1 MKPESCEPRAAR
13 LTTSPASGVHARTD
27 VSWTGEWHSLIA
39 ERPADKPAFA
49 VAAALL
55 EDAGRLIAE
64 RRLAQAVMALARAL
78 EVALAGCTAALLL
91 GPAEDHRATAVEVE
105 MLRKRYRST
114 IGSMSLSSLRNVVM
128 TLVTRQVR
136 PRTIAESL
144 EFVEQSKRFGATPP
158 AREHFASIT
167 DPHVRSA
174 VEALRDA
181 SIIDLC
187 NLVIHQLHQP
197 TEAEVEE
204 QRQSVAGL
212 VSALPA
218 VFGSI

>member
-1 MKPESCEPRAAR
+1 V
-13 LTTSPASGVHARTD
+13 SGTA
-27 VSWTGEWHSLIA
+27 EWHSLIPK
-39 ERPADKPAFA
+39 RSTDKPAFA
-49 VAAALL
+49 VADALL

-64 RRLAQAVMALARAL
+64 RRLAQAVMDLARAL
-78 EVALAGCTAALLL
+78 EVALAGCTAAVLL
-91 GPAEDHRATAVEVE
+91 GPAEDHRATAVEME

-114 IGSMSLSSLRNVVM
+114 IGSMSLASLRNVVM

-144 EFVEQSKRFGATPP
+144 EFVEQSKRLGAIVP
-158 AREHFASIT
+158 AREHFASIA
-167 DPHVRSA
+167 DAGVRST

-197 TEAEVEE
+197 TEAEAEE
-204 QRQSVAGL
+204 QRRSVATL
-212 VSALPA
+212 VKALPSVFTRDAAFSSEA
-218 VFGSI
+218 VQKSQLGDSGH

>member
-1 MKPESCEPRAAR
+1 MSRA
-13 LTTSPASGVHARTD
+13 
-27 VSWTGEWHSLIA
+27 GEWHSLIA
-39 ERPADKPAFA
+39 ERSADNAAFA

-55 EDAGRLIAE
+55 EDAGRLIAA
-64 RRLAQAVMALARAL
+64 RRLAQAVMTLARSL
-78 EVALAGCTAALLL
+78 EVTLAGCTAALLL
-91 GPAEDHRATAVEVE
+91 GPAEDHRATTVEVE

-114 IGSMSLSSLRNVVM
+114 IGSMSLCSLRNVVM
-128 TLVTRQVR
+128 TLVTRGVR

-144 EFVEQSKRFGATPP
+144 EFVEQSKRFGAIVP
-158 AREHFASIT
+158 AREHFASIPDANVKST
-167 DPHVRSA
+167 

-204 QRQSVAGL
+204 QRQSVATL
-212 VSALPA
+212 VSTLPA
-218 VFGSI
+218 LFARDTGAI